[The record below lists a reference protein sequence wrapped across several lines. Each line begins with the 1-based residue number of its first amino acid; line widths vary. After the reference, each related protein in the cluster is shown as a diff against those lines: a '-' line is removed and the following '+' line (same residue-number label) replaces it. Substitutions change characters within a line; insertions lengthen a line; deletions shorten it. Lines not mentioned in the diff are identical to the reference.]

1 MRQRTGWYLF
11 ALICLAA
18 VGFLSAPVIK
28 AGSTTVT
35 VTPNSASGVV
45 AVSVSDA
52 ELNGKDISVI
62 CYEPGVTGA
71 VNDLTANKSFIVYMN
86 QYTVNGTASF
96 TFHVKKQPVAGE
108 YTLVVSSEKG
118 QEIKKFKMVED
129 KPDKTAEPGTVT
141 PQGTSAPT
149 VSGGAAKKLKAP
161 AGVKAK
167 STAKKK
173 VTVTWKKV
181 KSAKGYF
188 VSISTKKNGKYK
200 VKLTVKGGS
209 KKKAVLTGLKSK
221 KTYYVKVSAYDTSG
235 KKKVAGKNSKAVKV
249 KVR

>member
-1 MRQRTGWYLF
+1 MRRRTGWYLF

-18 VGFLSAPVIK
+18 MGFLSAPVMK

-35 VTPNSASGVV
+35 VTPDPANAAV
-45 AVSVSDA
+45 AVSVSNA
-52 ELNGKDISVI
+52 ELNGKEISVI
-62 CYEPGVTGA
+62 CYEPGVTGT
-71 VNDLTANKSFIVYMN
+71 VSDMTANKNRIVYMN
-86 QYTVNGTASF
+86 QYTVNGTVSF

-108 YTLVVSSEKG
+108 YTLVVSSEQG
-118 QEIKKFKMVED
+118 QEVKKFRLTGDEPPAQV
-129 KPDKTAEPGTVT
+129 TAA
-141 PQGTSAPT
+141 PQGTSASAD
-149 VSGGAAKKLKAP
+149 SGTGKKKLKAP

-173 VTVTWKKV
+173 VTVTWNKV
-181 KSAKGYF
+181 KNAKGYF

-209 KKKAVLTGLKSK
+209 KKKAVLRGLKRK
-221 KTYYVKVSAYDTSG
+221 KTYYIKVRAYDTSG
-235 KKKVAGKNSKAVKV
+235 KKKVAGKYSKAVKV